1 DELTDFD
8 RTQAFVVEY
17 ESNVWMQFAPQTV
30 SGSDPYTITQP
41 NMTTF
46 SPFSVSSDITVLPV
60 ELLYFYGERM
70 DEQVRLNWET
80 ATELNNDY
88 FEVEWSLN
96 TKDFKPI
103 GQVKGAGTT
112 LEKQSYELLHPNP
125 AAGINYY
132 RLKQVDFDGSFE
144 YSDIV
149 AVKFDRNSKDELS
162 VFPNPSS
169 NTIVN
174 VLTNQTGTVQVFNVA
189 GQLVLEITELD
200 RSTIDISQLNAGIYF
215 VKVGRLMTKLVVE

>member
-1 DELTDFD
+1 T
-8 RTQAFVVEY
+8 
-17 ESNVWMQFAPQTV
+17 S
-30 SGSDPYTITQP
+30 
-41 NMTTF
+41 F

-60 ELLYFYGERM
+60 ELLYFYGEKV
-70 DEQVRLNWET
+70 DDQVRLNWET

-96 TKDFKPI
+96 TKTFKSI

-132 RLKQVDFDGSFE
+132 RLKQFDFDGSFE

-149 AVKFDRNSKDELS
+149 AVKFDSNSKDELS

-169 NTIVN
+169 NTTVS
-174 VLTNQTGTVQVFNVA
+174 VLTNQTGTLQVFNVA
-189 GQLVLEITELD
+189 GQLVLEIAELN

-215 VKVGRLMTKLVVE
+215 VKVGSLMTKLVVE